1 MLTWAEGPFTPRHTN
16 SEDRD
21 CGSSMARLSR
31 DTLQTFGRLSRV
43 DAGTEEL
50 RDCRVLCDGDRYVE
64 GICEYLISVVYN

>member
-1 MLTWAEGPFTPRHTN
+1 
-16 SEDRD
+16 
-21 CGSSMARLSR
+21 MARLSR

-50 RDCRVLCDGDRYVE
+50 RDCRVLCDGDQYVE